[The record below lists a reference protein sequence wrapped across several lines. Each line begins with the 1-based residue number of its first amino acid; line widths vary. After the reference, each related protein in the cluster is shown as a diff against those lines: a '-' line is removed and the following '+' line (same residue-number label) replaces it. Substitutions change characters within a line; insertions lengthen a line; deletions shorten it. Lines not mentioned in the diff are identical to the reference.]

1 MRVVAFWYGSDESIY
16 ARLARVL
23 SFSAKRYHARVDIVR
38 GPELPADRSAAFILK
53 ARDWTRAIVNADE
66 LTVML
71 DCDTYVR
78 ASLVPAFD
86 REYDIAVTRDE
97 KGRLNSGVLFVRP
110 SIRVAS
116 FFAQWE
122 DRTREWCA
130 RNTPDKIRFGDQD
143 ALEAMIQ
150 RNSTLDI
157 ASMPMRIWNSTQRTW
172 AKGIGSARVVH
183 VKSDARKHI
192 EHGNALTNI
201 GAQAVVTEWLELER
215 IATQ

>member
-1 MRVVAFWYGSDESIY
+1 MKIVSHWYGPDDSIY

-23 SFSAKRYHARVDIVR
+23 AYSAKRYHARVDVIR
-38 GPELPADRSAAFILK
+38 GEELPEDRSAAFVLK
-53 ARDWTRAIVNADE
+53 ARDWTKTIVQSDE
-66 LTVML
+66 LTVLL

-122 DRTREWCA
+122 ERTREWCT
-130 RNTPDKIRFGDQD
+130 RNTSDKIRYGDQD

-157 ASMPMRIWNSTQRTW
+157 ASVPMRIWNSTQRTW
-172 AKGIGSARVVH
+172 AKGIDTARVVH
-183 VKSDARKHI
+183 VKSDARKNI
-192 EHGNALTNI
+192 EYGAALTNI
-201 GAQAVVTEWLELER
+201 GAQAVVNEWLSLER
-215 IATQ
+215 ECTQ